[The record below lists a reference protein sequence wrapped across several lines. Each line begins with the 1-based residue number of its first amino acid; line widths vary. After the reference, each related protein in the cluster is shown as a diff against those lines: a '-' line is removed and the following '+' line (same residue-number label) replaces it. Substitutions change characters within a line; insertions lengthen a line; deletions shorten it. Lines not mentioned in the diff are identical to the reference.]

1 MSESRKELITMHGL
15 RFEIAGM
22 SEQGPRSENQDAFS
36 IDRFGDL
43 GIVAVADG
51 MGGERSGRLAADTA
65 LQAVLGAGPMR
76 SLDDL
81 RRAVRTA
88 DATVVRAAGENPD
101 AHGGMGCAL
110 GVLALAQHTGDG
122 TGWIGAHVGDVRI
135 LSRSPDGT
143 IRLETRDHTPAFAKW
158 EAGEISLDE
167 IPDTAGANRLQRA
180 VGRGGE
186 ADATWLPARPGWS
199 WLLVSDGVYKSVR
212 LDELARILEAPSAAD
227 AVEQIRRKVEER
239 GPEDNYTAVL
249 VRALGSGA
257 AHTPVFDAHTSTM
270 EQPRSAPFSP
280 PPPRRSGLA
289 ALATVLALLALAA
302 AGYALY
308 SGMQADETAAGRAEI
323 DQLRAEVDSLRLQV
337 QQLSAPFGPTGVT
350 RPDSPAVA
358 PPIGAGGAR

>member
-1 MSESRKELITMHGL
+1 MSESQSEPITAQGL

-36 IDRFGDL
+36 VDRFSDT

-88 DATVVRAAGENPD
+88 DATVVRAAGESPD
-101 AHGGMGCAL
+101 QHGGMGCAL
-110 GVLALAQHTGDG
+110 GVLALSQAGGDG

-135 LSRSPDGT
+135 MSRSPDGV

-186 ADATWLPARPGWS
+186 ADAIWLPARPGWS

-212 LDELARILEAPSAAD
+212 LDELSRIMEAPTAAE

-257 AHTPVFDAHTSTM
+257 AHTPVFDADSRTM
-270 EQPRSAPFSP
+270 EQPRSTPFAPA
-280 PPPRRSGLA
+280 PPRRSALA
-289 ALATVLALLALAA
+289 ALATLLALLALAA
-302 AGYALY
+302 AGYALWTTR
-308 SGMQADETAAGRAEI
+308 QATEDGVGRTEI

-337 QQLSAPFGPTGVT
+337 QQLSSPFGPTAGGT
-350 RPDSPAVA
+350 QADTALPPLPA
-358 PPIGAGGAR
+358 PGGAR